1 MLVCLQATAAEFD
14 LNAVMLGKLKI
25 GSAISVIQQQ
35 LPHCTFTKNERTE
48 WGADG
53 LFHQNW
59 QSKSCGVEFDIV
71 SDTKNSAQS
80 ISSMSIQSPSTLVT
94 DRGVSI
100 GSNVSDITSHYKN
113 YVNSEE
119 STPKKVIVIGSIY
132 GGIQFFLQQDTV
144 QSIFIGA
151 SAE

>member
-14 LNAVMLGKLKI
+14 LNAVVLGKLKI

-48 WGADG
+48 WGAGG

-71 SDTKNSAQS
+71 
-80 ISSMSIQSPSTLVT
+80 
-94 DRGVSI
+94 
-100 GSNVSDITSHYKN
+100 
-113 YVNSEE
+113 
-119 STPKKVIVIGSIY
+119 
-132 GGIQFFLQQDTV
+132 
-144 QSIFIGA
+144 
-151 SAE
+151 